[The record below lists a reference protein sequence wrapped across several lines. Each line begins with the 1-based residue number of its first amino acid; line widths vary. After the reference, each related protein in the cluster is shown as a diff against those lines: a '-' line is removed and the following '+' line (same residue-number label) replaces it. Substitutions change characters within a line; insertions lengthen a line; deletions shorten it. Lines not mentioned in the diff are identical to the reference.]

1 MTDQFVGHGQKG
13 SVSGFVPL
21 PDGIGIFL
29 YIGGA
34 DVFQRIVAAG
44 VFGTGEPHL
53 HQFAE
58 LPHGATGVA
67 GLFQH
72 LVDGYPVRLG
82 GEEEAT
88 VAAMV
93 MDDGV
98 DGLTDKVA
106 RGFGDEVAVVVG
118 GVGDVRFQQAFQSG
132 DFVGQVV
139 HLALQNEVAAEV
151 VVVHGFECLA
161 PASEMDVVEPFVQAT
176 GQFAGAL
183 VGVGAHVAN
192 VELGEELADVVL
204 HLSLFP
210 FEQLDALFVGGD

>member
-1 MTDQFVGHGQKG
+1 MHLTDQFIGNGQKG

-34 DVFQRIVAAG
+34 DIFQRIVAAG

-53 HQFAE
+53 HQLAE

-118 GVGDVRFQQAFQSG
+118 RVGDVRFQQAFQSG

-139 HLALQNEVAAEV
+139 HLALQDEVAAEV
-151 VVVHGFECLA
+151 VVVHGLERFA
-161 PASEMDVVEPFVQAT
+161 PTAEMDVVQPLVEAA
-176 GQFAGAL
+176 GQFVDAL
-183 VGVGAHVAN
+183 VGVGAHVAD
-192 VELGEELADVVL
+192 VELGEELVDLVNSVKIGCCA
-204 HLSLFP
+204 S
-210 FEQLDALFVGGD
+210 G